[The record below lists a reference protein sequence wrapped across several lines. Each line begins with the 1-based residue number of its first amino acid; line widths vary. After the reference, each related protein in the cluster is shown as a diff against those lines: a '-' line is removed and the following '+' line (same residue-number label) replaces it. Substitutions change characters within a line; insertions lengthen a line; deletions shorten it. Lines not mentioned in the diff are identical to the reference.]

1 MKKIKL
7 LWLTCL
13 TVFLLGLTPGGAVW
27 ADDGGG
33 DGGGDGGDD
42 GGEGHD
48 DGEHDGD
55 WHHDGHQ
62 GHHWVDHHHWYG
74 GWGPWGYGPGFGFG
88 GFGFMPPFYPSPYYA
103 YPRVVV
109 QPPPPVY
116 IQQPNVGQP
125 ASQPQNNYW
134 HYCQASEG
142 YYPQVQECPDG
153 WVQVPPQAQLHN
165 QENPM

>member
-13 TVFLLGLTPGGAVW
+13 TVFFLGLTPGGAVW
-27 ADDGGG
+27 ADDG
-33 DGGGDGGDD
+33 GGDD

-55 WHHDGHQ
+55 WHHDGH
-62 GHHWVDHHHWYG
+62 HWVDHHHWHGGY

-88 GFGFMPPFYPSPYYA
+88 AFGFMPPFYPSPYYA
-103 YPRVVV
+103 SPRVVV
-109 QPPPPVY
+109 QPSPPVY

-125 ASQPQNNYW
+125 ASQPQNNW